1 MPSLNSLPRLRSIT
15 QLLLALAVLA
25 VLALPAKAGQ
35 SLNFGEYQL
44 HYMALSTASLRPEF
58 AEQYGL
64 PRSDRRAYLN
74 LSVTRMV
81 DGVPMPVPAEISG
94 IRRNLIGQQF
104 PLRLTEVRE
113 GLGIYYLDDFPY
125 TAREPIRFRVEV
137 QPEGSERSWTL
148 NFEQRVYAVN
158 R

>member
-1 MPSLNSLPRLRSIT
+1 MQSLKSFLLAALLCLSLPLY
-15 QLLLALAVLA
+15 
-25 VLALPAKAGQ
+25 AGQ

-58 AEQYGL
+58 AQQYGL

-74 LSVTRMV
+74 LSVTQLV
-81 DGVPMPVPAEISG
+81 DGVPMPVPAVITGE
-94 IRRNLIGQQF
+94 RRNLVGQLF

-113 GLGIYYLDDFPY
+113 GQGIYYLDDFAF

-137 QPEGSERSWTL
+137 QPQGSERSWTL
-148 NFEQRVYAVN
+148 NFEQRVYPVN